1 MSEQQGQSEAQSD
14 AQQGEQQSEL
24 DPQQRQQ
31 EPQVPVV
38 GDVVPTSNLV
48 PDAPETEQDLDRV
61 GSLNA
66 GGAFGHT
73 PDHGD
78 ANASRLSGDPE
89 AEGASDA
96 SEGE

>member
-1 MSEQQGQSEAQSD
+1 MSEQQGQSEAQP
-14 AQQGEQQSEL
+14 QGEQQSEL

-31 EPQVPVV
+31 EPSVPVV
-38 GDVVPTSNLV
+38 GDVVPTGDDLV
-48 PDAPETEQDLDRV
+48 PDEPETRQDLDRV

-66 GGAFGHT
+66 GGAHGHT

-78 ANASRLSGDPE
+78 ANASSLAGDPE

-96 SEGE
+96 PEGE